1 MRLREI
7 ANPQI
12 HRLYHLWQDRQLP
25 DGRPMPREALDPI
38 ELGTLLPNVMLLE
51 VEEVRQG
58 RQLPMVRFRVAGDEI
73 EARYGCSL
81 RGSSLHETFPL
92 VRRTDTSHQWSEILR
107 DGRPKYRRGP
117 MRFPD
122 DQVFE
127 AERLLLPLSQ
137 GERDVAFILG
147 AIFYLRM
154 AVDGERSETRVGDL
168 RE

>member
-58 RQLPMVRFRVAGDEI
+58 RQLPVVRFRVAG
-73 EARYGCSL
+73 
-81 RGSSLHETFPL
+81 
-92 VRRTDTSHQWSEILR
+92 
-107 DGRPKYRRGP
+107 
-117 MRFPD
+117 
-122 DQVFE
+122 
-127 AERLLLPLSQ
+127 
-137 GERDVAFILG
+137 
-147 AIFYLRM
+147 
-154 AVDGERSETRVGDL
+154 
-168 RE
+168 